1 MLRRVA
7 GAAAAPLRR
16 CLCMAASRPPWA
28 LTYRMAALG
37 ASGAPSPA
45 ARASLDLH
53 QPPCVSQLSV
63 PTHLADGMDLA
74 AATIQAASCDGL
86 LLLDFADTGDWPEAI
101 RDCGGSSKA
110 MPGLAACAAAVDP
123 GVRRFVCNP
132 LSGQLFRLPV
142 PSMDAALTT
151 TPFGLLT
158 QSDDPHGPPDR
169 FVVAQLCLRERD
181 GQRVVRR
188 FRSETGEWDE
198 PPLFVPSAAPAWRPM
213 PNHEVVAFGDRLWW
227 VDPFFGVFSV
237 DPFSDRPEHGFV
249 ALPRSLPNF
258 DMDAPLMLFRLLG
271 VSEGKLRYVEL
282 TTKEP
287 FMLYS
292 FSLDDEGSSWKL
304 THEKRLNLVLSDKSI
319 PRECEMPWIS
329 AIDPFN
335 ANIFYF
341 THGDLVCE
349 LDIDKGETGSSS
361 FPDSITSRSYSS
373 AFFVPVMLP
382 TWLESYNLPCAGT
395 LSRKATN
402 GTWKTLADMLIP
414 CNGPTTELMVVLEDM
429 NSHFGEMLGQSW
441 RVPLADALPEPWSIR
456 SAI

>member
-1 MLRRVA
+1 M
-7 GAAAAPLRR
+7 
-16 CLCMAASRPPWA
+16 
-28 LTYRMAALG
+28 
-37 ASGAPSPA
+37 
-45 ARASLDLH
+45 DLH
-53 QPPCVSQLSV
+53 EIPV
-63 PTHLADGMDLA
+63 HAHMADGMDLA
-74 AATIQAASCDGL
+74 AASIQAASSDGL
-86 LLLDFADTGDWPEAI
+86 LLLDFAETGDWPEAI

-110 MPGLAACAAAVDP
+110 IPGLAACAAAVDP

-158 QSDDPHGPPDR
+158 QSDASHGPPDR

-249 ALPRSLPNF
+249 ALPRPLPNF
-258 DMDAPLMLFRLLG
+258 DIDAPLMLFRLLG
-271 VSEGKLRYVEL
+271 VSEGKLRYVEM

-304 THEKRLNLVLSDKSI
+304 THEKRLNLVFPDKSI

-349 LDIDKGETGSSS
+349 IDIDKGKTGRSS

-382 TWLESYNLPCAGT
+382 AWIESYNLPCTGT
-395 LSRKATN
+395 LSSKATN
-402 GTWKTLADMLIP
+402 ATRKTLADIL
-414 CNGPTTELMVVLEDM
+414 V
-429 NSHFGEMLGQSW
+429 
-441 RVPLADALPEPWSIR
+441 RVDS
-456 SAI
+456 